1 MPPSAA
7 KLTRRLSSLLF
18 LAALPGCE
26 FHDDPFQRPGTWH
39 VENVNDANLA
49 AMVKDKRQLVMG
61 TGDDASPAVLS
72 AQAVKRLLTDHVK
85 PLPTNQLSPLST
97 SGGGGNN

>member
-1 MPPSAA
+1 MPLSDA
-7 KLTRRLSSLLF
+7 KLTRRLPPLLL
-18 LAALPGCE
+18 LATLAGCTY
-26 FHDDPFQRPGTWH
+26 HDDPFARPGTWH

-49 AMVKDKRQLVMG
+49 AMVKDKSQLVAG
-61 TGDDASPAVLS
+61 IGDDASPAALS
-72 AQAVKRLLTDHVK
+72 AQAVHRLLTDHVK